1 MPLIS
6 PADKTNIAPQCQVKR
21 SGCVILILSMNGG
34 LKLGL
39 AVSCK
44 RHMRKT
50 SKRNA
55 RLEEGQS
62 ID

>member
-21 SGCVILILSMNGG
+21 SGCVILILKYEWW
-34 LKLGL
+34 LKAG
-39 AVSCK
+39 
-44 RHMRKT
+44 T